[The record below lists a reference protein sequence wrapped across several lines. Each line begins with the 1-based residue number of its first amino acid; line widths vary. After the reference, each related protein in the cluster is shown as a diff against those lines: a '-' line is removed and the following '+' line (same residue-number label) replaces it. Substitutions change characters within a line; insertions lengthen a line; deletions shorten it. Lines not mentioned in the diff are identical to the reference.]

1 MSNSSE
7 YTHVYINGEA
17 RQVSAATV
25 AELIVELGMQ
35 DKRLA
40 VELDEMLVP
49 KSKHA
54 VTPLYEQAKIE
65 IIQAVGGG

>member
-1 MSNSSE
+1 MNDAI
-7 YTHVYINGEA
+7 HVHINGEA
-17 RQVSAATV
+17 RQVKSVTLAALI
-25 AELIVELGMQ
+25 AELGLQ

-54 VTPLYEQAKIE
+54 ETVLYDGAKIE

>member
-1 MSNSSE
+1 MNDAI
-7 YTHVYINGEA
+7 HVHINGEA
-17 RQVSAATV
+17 RQVKSVILAALI
-25 AELIVELGMQ
+25 AELGLQ

-54 VTPLYEQAKIE
+54 ETVLHDGAKIE